1 MKHYSV
7 RDVSALLGLSAAQ
20 VRSYAGSG
28 FLSVERGPR
37 GEYRF
42 SFQDLVLLRAAKGL
56 IEAKVPPRRIR
67 QSLLKL
73 REDLPGGRPLTA
85 VRIAALGDRVVVRD
99 GDTVW
104 APESGQV
111 LFDFAV
117 ADLASKTAPIVQ
129 RAAQAAREDEETVS
143 ARDWYE
149 LGCDLELS
157 SINEA
162 RDAYRRSIEMDPD
175 SADAHVNLGRLL
187 HEFNDVSAAE
197 AHYRAAI
204 RIDSRHAIAMFNLGV
219 SLEDQGRLREAL
231 ATYRYALALQPA
243 LADAHYNLAGI
254 HEQLGDQTSAVRHLK
269 EYKKLSER

>member
-7 RDVSALLGLSAAQ
+7 RDVAAMLGLSPAQ
-20 VRSYAGSG
+20 VRSYASSG

-56 IEAKVPPRRIR
+56 IEARVPARRIR
-67 QSLLKL
+67 QSLSKLKH
-73 REDLPGGRPLTA
+73 DLPGGRPLTA

-99 GDTVW
+99 GDTIW
-104 APESGQV
+104 APDSGQV

-117 ADLASKTAPIVQ
+117 SDLATKSAPIVQ
-129 RAAQAAREDEETVS
+129 RAAKAAREDEETVS

-157 SINEA
+157 SISEA
-162 RDAYRRSIEMDPD
+162 RDAYRRAIELDPD
-175 SADAHVNLGRLL
+175 FADAHVNLGRIF
-187 HEFNDVSAAE
+187 HEFDDAAAAE
-197 AHYRAAI
+197 AHYRAAL
-204 RIDSRHAIAMFNLGV
+204 RIDPAHAIALFNLGV
-219 SLEDQGRLREAL
+219 ALEDEGRLTEAL
-231 ATYRYALALQPA
+231 DAYTQALAIQPA

-254 HEQLGDQTSAVRHLK
+254 HEQLGHQTSAVRHLK
-269 EYKKLSER
+269 EYKKLSE